1 MPAGI
6 QEGANPE
13 YQGSVGKGAAPGATH
28 CLNNH
33 GRTRESHLIR
43 EALFQD
49 YGTKKKH
56 YC

>member
-6 QEGANPE
+6 QEGANPG

-33 GRTRESHLIR
+33 V
-43 EALFQD
+43 QD
-49 YGTKKKH
+49 QRVSPDT
-56 YC
+56 